1 MILIYPMTLRTVT
14 AMLVSIASLGLA
26 TSASA
31 AEIARP
37 LFWKTTVRAAPDGP
51 NAGRILAASRSG
63 GPSGFLVV
71 ETKEVGSVEWLALR
85 IGKRPND
92 RIGWVRSDR
101 FEVVPAPGKVV
112 ISVARR
118 TMSLFLDDRRVWTTR
133 VIVGKPSTPTP
144 RGLFGIHDYYRVND
158 DLRPWVIETT
168 AHSEVLMTFLGG
180 PGRVAIHGRHGA
192 LKAPWGTAVSNG
204 CIRSPDWA
212 LRSIRK
218 HLPPGSPVRVR

>member
-1 MILIYPMTLRTVT
+1 VILRTTT
-14 AMLVSIASLGLA
+14 ALLVSIAFLGLA
-26 TSASA
+26 ASASA

-37 LFWKTTVRAAPDGP
+37 LFWKTTVASTPDGP
-51 NAGRILAASRSG
+51 SAGRILAASRSG

-71 ETKEVGSVEWLALR
+71 RSRKVEGVEWLALR

-101 FEVVPAPGKVV
+101 FEVVPARGKVV
-112 ISVARR
+112 ISVAKR
-118 TMSLFLDDRRVWTTR
+118 TMSLFIGDRRAWTVR

-168 AHSEVLMTFLGG
+168 AHSEVLKTFLGG
-180 PGRVAIHGRHGA
+180 PARVAIHGRHGS
-192 LKAPWGTAVSNG
+192 LMAPWGTAVSNG

-218 HLPPGSPVRVR
+218 HLPPGSPVQVR